1 MCWVVCVRVWACGR
15 RGLLGCAF
23 LMVWLLRLLLVG
35 LGLLAVWGCCR
46 CLLAGVLGSR
56 ALTSRV

>member
-1 MCWVVCVRVWACGR
+1 MACVRVWGCLW

-35 LGLLAVWGCCR
+35 LGLLVAWGCCR
-46 CLLAGVLGSR
+46 CLLAGVWGSR
-56 ALTSRV
+56 VLTIRV